1 MFLIKTVPK
10 NRFLAMQQNKD
21 KVIAILSKYIYD
33 KKVLENIP
41 ENPKII
47 DDLKINSARIVDVIL
62 DVEEAYNIE
71 IDDKSLKQIKT
82 LNDILNIIE
91 NKTK

>member
-1 MFLIKTVPK
+1 MH
-10 NRFLAMQQNKD
+10 QNKE
-21 KVIAILSKYIYD
+21 KVIAILSKYIFD
-33 KKVLENIP
+33 KKILENIP

-62 DVEEAYNIE
+62 DVEEAYDIE
-71 IDDKSLKQIKT
+71 IDDSSLKKIKT
-82 LNDILNIIE
+82 LDDILTVIE

>member
-1 MFLIKTVPK
+1 
-10 NRFLAMQQNKD
+10 MQQNKE

-71 IDDKSLKQIKT
+71 IDDKSLQKIKT
-82 LNDILNIIE
+82 LDDILTVIE